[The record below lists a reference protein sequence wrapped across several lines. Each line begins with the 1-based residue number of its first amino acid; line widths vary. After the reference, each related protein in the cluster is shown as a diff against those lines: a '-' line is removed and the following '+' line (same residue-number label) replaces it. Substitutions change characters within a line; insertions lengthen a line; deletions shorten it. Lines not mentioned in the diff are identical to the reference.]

1 MHPNPV
7 TTQAVIRSA
16 LPHATHVR
24 LAVYDVLGREV
35 ARLADGEFSAGEHE
49 VRVDAS
55 GLPPGLYSYRIVAG
69 DLRASRTMVR
79 VR

>member
-1 MHPNPV
+1 
-7 TTQAVIRSA
+7 
-16 LPHATHVR
+16 